1 MKSCKKTRDRRGA
14 TTVEFSLVI
23 PIIFTLVFGLVEWGR
38 FEMVRQVTST
48 AAFNGAR
55 LGTLPG
61 ATSAD
66 VEARVDEIL
75 GIYFVTGATTTA
87 TLTETDTTVHVSVP
101 MSQNSLAIMR
111 FFGDMVLQRE
121 FTLQAN

>member
-1 MKSCKKTRDRRGA
+1 MKQYKKRLNRRGA

-55 LGTLPG
+55 MGTLPG
-61 ATSAD
+61 ATSTD
-66 VEARVDEIL
+66 VENRVDEIL

-87 TLTETDTTVHVSVP
+87 TLTETDANVIVSVP
-101 MSQNSLAIMR
+101 MNQNGLALLR
-111 FFGDMVLQRE
+111 FFGDMTLQRE
-121 FTLQAN
+121 FTLRSD